1 MDNKLIEELQNWL
14 DEHNAEIRVQAF
26 QGQPLPLDITASLM
40 QVGIR
45 FGIIVVEKAKP
56 DNRGNN
62 DNTFFSNA

>member
-1 MDNKLIEELQNWL
+1 MTN
-14 DEHNAEIRVQAF
+14 
-26 QGQPLPLDITASLM
+26 ITSSLM